1 MNNVEKNPFFTATT
15 ALLIIVLAF
24 SSCEIVM
31 RIYNRSQNRTRPI
44 WIPDTYLGLVHSP
57 NNKFLY
63 EKDTGETFSIWHE
76 TNALGL
82 LGGKID
88 IDKPIGTERVLV
100 LGDSFTEAFEVSS
113 EENFCTLLQRY
124 FDSDDAA
131 FGKTYEVVNAGV
143 SGYSP
148 ISEYL
153 YLRRDLIE
161 LEPDVIVVQLFAD
174 DVFEDH
180 KARAMSVLD
189 KEKLPVKISRYFLK
203 DYQGHPPLD
212 FEKTQNI
219 SVFEQIHNVLIKTS
233 WYIQYLHSRSFKAQ
247 ENTDYNKE
255 MMALPQFNDNE
266 QFFIIQEDSPFF
278 KDGTFVGVTWQNTKR
293 YLLAIKGLAEERN
306 AKVVFLYIPL
316 RNQMGILD
324 SGADVPLEFRRPA
337 STYLNELLEKF
348 SQREEVGFLDMLPV
362 FEANK
367 DEELYYINGG
377 TLTPKG
383 HRLVAQELFE
393 FLNAQENGGL

>member
-1 MNNVEKNPFFTATT
+1 
-15 ALLIIVLAF
+15 
-24 SSCEIVM
+24 
-31 RIYNRSQNRTRPI
+31 
-44 WIPDTYLGLVHSP
+44 
-57 NNKFLY
+57 
-63 EKDTGETFSIWHE
+63 
-76 TNALGL
+76 
-82 LGGKID
+82 
-88 IDKPIGTERVLV
+88 
-100 LGDSFTEAFEVSS
+100 
-113 EENFCTLLQRY
+113 
-124 FDSDDAA
+124 
-131 FGKTYEVVNAGV
+131 
-143 SGYSP
+143 
-148 ISEYL
+148 
-153 YLRRDLIE
+153 
-161 LEPDVIVVQLFAD
+161 
-174 DVFEDH
+174 
-180 KARAMSVLD
+180 
-189 KEKLPVKISRYFLK
+189 
-203 DYQGHPPLD
+203 
-212 FEKTQNI
+212 I

-266 QFFIIQEDSPFF
+266 QFFIIQEDSLFF
-278 KDGTFVGVTWQNTKR
+278 KDGTFVGVAWQNTKR